1 MFILSLITLAIA
13 STSAFVSLNA
23 KEEVF
28 KVAMAGLAIVS
39 VFLTLVLAPW
49 ELKLILATIPFFKV
63 GSRWRS
69 PSLGRKAEFES

>member
-49 ELKLILATIPFFKV
+49 ELKLILAAIPLAIVKFNY
-63 GSRWRS
+63 RS
-69 PSLGRKAEFES
+69 TEKTTN

>member
-39 VFLTLVLAPW
+39 VELLIKANLVGEKIGKRL
-49 ELKLILATIPFFKV
+49 LKTMR
-63 GSRWRS
+63 SR
-69 PSLGRKAEFES
+69 

>member
-23 KEEVF
+23 KEEVL
-28 KVAMAGLAIVS
+28 KVAMASLAIVS

-49 ELKLILATIPFFKV
+49 ELKLILAAIPFAIVKFNY
-63 GSRWRS
+63 RS
-69 PSLGRKAEFES
+69 TEKTTNY